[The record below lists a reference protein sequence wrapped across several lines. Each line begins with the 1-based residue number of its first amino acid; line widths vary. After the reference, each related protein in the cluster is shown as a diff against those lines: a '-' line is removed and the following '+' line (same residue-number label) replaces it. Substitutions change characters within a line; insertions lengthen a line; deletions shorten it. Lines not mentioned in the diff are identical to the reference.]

1 MTASIEFPDSETE
14 LQNFPKLKV
23 QGIHTDLQL
32 LLLLLLQIVQFILVS
47 SVCTVRFFFFFSS
60 FCYGCA
66 SVGLTTSER
75 LAEPL
80 FRQVP

>member
-1 MTASIEFPDSETE
+1 MTASIEFPDSEME
-14 LQNFPKLKV
+14 LQDFPKLKV

-47 SVCTVRFFFFFSS
+47 SVCTVRFFFFSS

>member
-47 SVCTVRFFFFFSS
+47 SVCTVRFFFFFVFLLWMCLSG
-60 FCYGCA
+60 FNY
-66 SVGLTTSER
+66 
-75 LAEPL
+75 
-80 FRQVP
+80 FRKVS